1 MKKQTFLV
9 LLMSALLV
17 TGCAKPAAPESSEP
31 EQPSSTEV
39 TPSEEP
45 SSAPE
50 EDSSE
55 PVEQSSVQPT
65 TSNNQPASSN
75 GGQQSS
81 LQPMSYGPS
90 SGVAQ
95 SLTAPENDIHTDLQ
109 YSYVKDPDWRNI
121 KAYIPTVTA
130 EGGRNIQDLSKPKA
144 INLKFDELENASTYY
159 VQVSKD
165 SSFQNADTFTTT
177 AKQYELWNAEI
188 GTKYYYRASVSEATL
203 ASAAVKE
210 YEVADL
216 APRNLKIDGVIN
228 FRDVGGWKSSLVPNG
243 VIKQGLYYR
252 CAQFNNGN
260 TKNITAAGLAEIKR
274 LNIRVDIDMRDS
286 RNVPST
292 SPLNTTEHPVEIL
305 KASVASSTEDGRWEG
320 THRLDTGIAA
330 TYKKIFEAMAVADQ
344 KPIALHC
351 THGADRTGI
360 VSFFLLAVCGVSI
373 EDCGRDYCLTRF
385 AGERAV
391 LPNVEFDNWV
401 NKTIALPG
409 VTFADKMYY
418 HLNHDFNISVD
429 TLETIRELYVPG
441 YTRAA

>member
-1 MKKQTFLV
+1 MKKQAFLV

-17 TGCAKPAAPESSEP
+17 TGCAKPAPESKEP
-31 EQPSSTEV
+31 EQPSSNEVLPSSEEQTSTPDESSIEV
-39 TPSEEP
+39 TPSSVAP
-45 SSAPE
+45 QGSSM
-50 EDSSE
+50 
-55 PVEQSSVQPT
+55 QPR
-65 TSNNQPASSN
+65 SYPA
-75 GGQQSS
+75 
-81 LQPMSYGPS
+81 S

-95 SLTAPENDIHTDLQ
+95 SLTAPDNDIHTDLQ
-109 YSYVKDPDWRNI
+109 YSYINDPDWRNV

-144 INLKFDELENASTYY
+144 LKLAFADVADASTYY

-165 SSFQNADTFTTT
+165 NTFTNADVLTTT
-177 AKQYELWNAEI
+177 VKEYELWNAEI
-188 GTKYYYRASVSEATL
+188 GTKYYYRAAVSEEAL
-203 ASAAVKE
+203 AAAAVKE
-210 YEVADL
+210 FEVAGQ

-228 FRDVGGWKSSLVPNG
+228 FRDVGGWASSLVPNG
-243 VIKQGLYYR
+243 VVKQGLYYR

-292 SPLNTTEHPVEIL
+292 SPLNTADHAVEIL
-305 KASVASSTEDGRWEG
+305 KASVASGTEDGRWEG
-320 THRLDTGIAA
+320 DHRSDHNIAA
-330 TYKKIFEAMAVADQ
+330 TYKSIFEAIAVSDQ

-360 VSFFLLAVCGVSI
+360 VSFFLLALCGVSI
-373 EDCGRDYCLTRF
+373 DDCGRDYCLTRF

-401 NKTIALPG
+401 NKTIALQG
-409 VTFADKMYY
+409 ETFADKMYY

-441 YTRAA
+441 YSRAA